1 MSSTVIEV
9 IYGKHSRYEV
19 IKSSGLFGTSYLVRR
34 SDGKTS
40 GTFSRLDWAVRWA
53 QEKARN
59 Y

>member
-1 MSSTVIEV
+1 MSSTIVEV
-9 IYGKHSRYEV
+9 IYGKHCRYEV
-19 IKSSGLFGTSYLVRR
+19 IKSSALFGTSYLVRR

-40 GTFSRLDWAVRWA
+40 GTFSRLDRAVSWA